1 MLDINSFFQLFLVT
15 LGASIALTPAYIF
28 LSHKLGVLDKPNS
41 AHKSHRKP
49 IPYLGGFAIL
59 TALIL
64 STILSS
70 RGYLPNIKLSIDFAL
85 LIGGGLIAL
94 LGLSDDLKPKSALFR
109 LLAQNLIAILSV
121 SFLYRENRLEVRI
134 FSSPYLNY
142 ALSVLWVVAIC
153 NFVNMFDNHD
163 GSASGVSTII
173 LLGIFLQSS
182 IQDQFVVSTL
192 ALILLSSTLGFVL
205 WNYPPAKIYL
215 GDSGAMLLGL
225 GIGLL
230 SIQMDTSTINRQV
243 SWAVPLLLVGTL
255 GTDFTVAVISRIRRG
270 ISPMVGDKA
279 HIAHRLLRLGY
290 TKVEVTYIIWITTLI
305 YVCAAISLNFIGL
318 RVATLIILFM
328 IAFYLFLIKYFLSLA
343 DE

>member
-1 MLDINSFFQLFLVT
+1 LLDLEAVFRLFLVSF
-15 LGASIALTPAYIF
+15 GASVVLTPAYIY

-41 AHKSHRKP
+41 AHKSHLKP

-59 TALIL
+59 TSLTFSLIL
-64 STILSS
+64 VS
-70 RGYLPNIKLSIDFAL
+70 RGYLPSVRFSTDFAL

-94 LGLSDDLKPKSALFR
+94 LGLSDDLRPKSAYFR
-109 LLAQNLIAILSV
+109 LIAQNFVAFISV
-121 SFLYRENRLEVRI
+121 TILYRDDRLEVGV
-134 FSSPYLNY
+134 FSNSYFNYLI
-142 ALSVLWVVAIC
+142 SILWVVAIC

-163 GSASGVSTII
+163 GSASGVST
-173 LLGIFLQSS
+173 LVFLGIFTQSF
-182 IQDQFVVSTL
+182 IQDQIVVSTL
-192 ALILLSSTLGFVL
+192 SLILFSSTLGFVL

-230 SIQMDTSTINRQV
+230 SIQLDTSTINQQF
-243 SWAVPLLLVGTL
+243 SWAIPILLVGTL

-290 TKVEVTYIIWITTLI
+290 TKVEATLIIWVITSI
-305 YVCAAISLNFIGL
+305 YICAAISLNFASL
-318 RVATLIILFM
+318 RVASLIILLL
-328 IAFYLFLIKYFLSLA
+328 IAFYLFSTKFFLSLA